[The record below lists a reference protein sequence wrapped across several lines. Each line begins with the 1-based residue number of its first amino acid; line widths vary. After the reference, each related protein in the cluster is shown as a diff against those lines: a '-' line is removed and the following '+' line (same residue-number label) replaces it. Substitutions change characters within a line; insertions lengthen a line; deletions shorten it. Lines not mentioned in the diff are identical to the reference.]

1 LARPE
6 PLIAGGSAPGGTI
19 ESALRAHLL
28 QRLHDA
34 VRSVGSPAAAHT
46 RQQIRSELRAH
57 ELDQALRH
65 LDHAWRHQSPDDAA
79 MLAPIYGGLLAL
91 EARDQDAALRLL
103 QRAADL
109 APDPDVAALIALA
122 LLRLKRAEQARAQ
135 LGTALAD
142 YCVVPDGLLYQVAG
156 MLMHDPAVKA
166 PGWIGRGPELE
177 VIGELAAIESSNVLD
192 ISLDGR
198 PAFSQLLRPVPL
210 EGHRAFRFQTQ
221 QLSVTARLEAAVRGM
236 PLIGSG
242 ARLPQDF
249 GLDGRVDSR
258 GGQLSGWVRLGWR
271 PIRPV
276 RLRIEDENDHRVA
289 PKISSIAQ
297 PGWQWRFQ
305 VDLRA
310 ARLRGHRLKITA
322 ELPDGRWQALPGSP
336 LLLEPALRLAGGRPR
351 RLPTWGTAAS
361 RPRVRRA
368 LIQNQRLTDVIIPVY
383 RGREQTLA
391 CIDAVL
397 ATIDRSARVIVVDD
411 ATEDRALAASLDAL
425 AAEGRLTL
433 LRNTENLGFVASV
446 NRAMALHA
454 AHDVVLLNS
463 DTLVFDD
470 WLARLR
476 AAAYSGATVGT
487 VTPLTNSGTIASY
500 PHALGTAIDA
510 EDGAALHALAAA
522 THSGTRVPI
531 PVGVGFCLY
540 VRRDCL
546 SDVGEF
552 DAAIFGL
559 GYGEETDFCLR
570 ARRRGWSH
578 QLAADVY
585 VYHAGGASFG
595 GRRAALLDRSQ
606 RLINLRHPGY
616 DAFIA
621 SFLAADPLHAL
632 RRQLDER
639 RLAAFDGHFVLL
651 VTLALAGGVDRFV
664 AERCRELRTQGL
676 YPLVLRAVE
685 AGNAR
690 RCELW
695 TDAMAVPNL
704 RYDIP
709 SELTALTAL
718 LGRVQLDTIEIQH
731 FLHLDARVIEAVR
744 ALPIP
749 YDVFVHDYAWICPRV
764 TLIDG
769 SGRYC
774 GEPAITV
781 CQSCVRRNG
790 SNLGER
796 ISVAALRARSATWLA
811 GARRVIAPSADTA
824 ARLQRHFA
832 ALEVRVQPHAAP
844 IVPVPLPSRTA
855 KAKTFRVALIGA
867 IGEHKGY
874 RLLHAC
880 ARDARERRLPL
891 EFIVI
896 GYTENDAPLLKTG
909 KVFITGR
916 YTEAEAPHL
925 LRRERPDIAWLASVW
940 PETWCYTLDYALQAG
955 LPVAAF
961 DLGAIAE
968 RVRIA
973 ATGLLMP
980 LELQPRQI
988 NDRLLG
994 LARGQPPARPNPPA
1008 SVETPLSLP
1017 PDGAKMGAMQPGE
1030 KIMDNA
1036 SHAKPAQA
1044 VQEEG
1049 LSASVQVLPL
1059 PAGLYLFSVTA
1070 AHPATAKTT
1079 GLLSLPAVHVGL
1091 GPGVPA
1097 DQVEFVAGPSTQG
1110 AWLFAQGDL
1119 LVTKI
1124 NGTGATLI
1132 MTSLRAPGGEVLSI
1146 KVERLEA
1153 RAAALEAARPAPPAA
1168 VPAPSTAVPVAKR
1181 PDKRAAK
1188 RLVKGSRQPVIP
1200 AAATDGPLPLQIGA
1214 HIRSR
1219 GDMTFADLPWAGRVA
1234 PGLWIESFSVRPLQ
1248 GFSAQDIEYKG
1259 LTGSGFETPWLSDD
1273 KMCGT
1278 KGMSV
1283 PLVGFAVR
1291 LKPSARAAAYDCE
1304 YSGYFQSRVTVGP
1317 LRNGAPC
1324 RSTVANDPLEG
1335 IQVRLVRRAVFQS
1348 PAATLSDKSS
1358 PQPVK
1363 PRRAAANASSVSHV
1377 RKGNGATRS
1386 VAPPKRKTA
1395 PRASPT
1401 SATPAKRR
1409 ARVHLARPRS
1419 AHSTRRRSTR
1429 RP

>member
-1 LARPE
+1 LGRAE
-6 PLIAGGSAPGGTI
+6 PLTAGGSTPGGI
-19 ESALRAHLL
+19 PVESALRVHLL
-28 QRLHDA
+28 QRLSDA
-34 VRSVGSPAAAHT
+34 ARTAGSQAAAHT
-46 RQQIRSELRAH
+46 LRQIQGDLRAH
-57 ELDQALRH
+57 ALDQALRH
-65 LDHAWRHQSPDDAA
+65 LDRAWRHQSPEDAA
-79 MLAPIYGGLLAL
+79 VLAPIYGSLLAL
-91 EARDQDAALRLL
+91 EARDHDAALRLL
-103 QRAADL
+103 QRATAL
-109 APDPDVAALIALA
+109 APDANVAALIALT
-122 LLRLKRAEQARAQ
+122 LLRLRRPEEARVQIEA
-135 LGTALAD
+135 ALAD
-142 YCVVPDGLLYQVAG
+142 YCVAPGSLLFHVAG
-156 MLMHDPAVKA
+156 EVMQHPVA
-166 PGWIGRGPELE
+166 PGWIGRGPELDL
-177 VIGELAAIESSNVLD
+177 VGELAADESSNVLD
-192 ISLDGR
+192 ITLGGR
-198 PAFSQLLRPVPL
+198 PAFSQLLRPVPH
-210 EGHRAFRFQTQ
+210 EGRRAFRFQTQ
-221 QLSVTARLEAAVRGM
+221 QLSLTARLEAAIRGV
-236 PLIGSG
+236 PLVGSG
-242 ARLPQDF
+242 ARIPPDF
-249 GLDGRVDSR
+249 GLVGRVDSR
-258 GGQLSGWVRLGWR
+258 GRQLTGWVRVGWR
-271 PIRPV
+271 PTRAV
-276 RLRIEDENDHRVA
+276 RLRIEDEHGARIA
-289 PKISSIAQ
+289 AKTASIAQ
-297 PGWQWRFQ
+297 PGWQWPFQ

-310 ARLRGHRLKITA
+310 ARLRGDRIKIA
-322 ELPDGRWQALPGSP
+322 ALLPDGRWQVLPDAP
-336 LLLEPALRLAGGRPR
+336 LLLEPALRLPGGRPH
-351 RLPTWGTAAS
+351 RLPDWGSAAS
-361 RPRVRRA
+361 RPRHARA
-368 LIQNQRLTDVIIPVY
+368 LTQNQRLTDVIIPVY
-383 RGREQTLA
+383 RAREQTLT
-391 CIDAVL
+391 CIGAVL
-397 ATIDRSARVIVVDD
+397 ATVDNTARVVVVDD
-411 ATEDRALAASLDAL
+411 ATDDLELAARLDAL

-433 LRNTENLGFVASV
+433 LRNSENQGFVASV
-446 NRAMALHA
+446 NRALALHA

-470 WLARLR
+470 WLIRLR
-476 AAAYSGATVGT
+476 AAAYSGAAVGT
-487 VTPLTNSGTIASY
+487 VTPLSNAGSIASY
-500 PHALGTAIDA
+500 PHALGAAIDA

-522 THSGTRVPI
+522 THSGIRAAI

-546 SDVGEF
+546 IDVGNF
-552 DAAIFGL
+552 DAAVFGL

-621 SFLAADPLHAL
+621 SFLTADPLHAL

-639 RLAAFDGHFVLL
+639 RLAAFDGRFVLL
-651 VTLALAGGVDRFV
+651 VTLTLAGGVDRFV

-676 YPLVLRAVE
+676 HPLVLRPAE

-695 TDAMAVPNL
+695 TDAMALPNL

-709 SELTALTAL
+709 GELSALTAL
-718 LGRVQLDTIEIQH
+718 LGRVPLDAIEIQH
-731 FLHLDARVIEAVR
+731 FLHLDARVIDAVR

-774 GEPAITV
+774 GEPAVTV
-781 CQSCVRRNG
+781 CQACVRRHG

-796 ISVAALRARSATWLA
+796 ISVAALRARSATWLR
-811 GARRVIAPSADTA
+811 GARRVISPSSDTA
-824 ARLQRHFA
+824 TRLRRHFPD
-832 ALEVRVQPHAAP
+832 LDVQVQPHAAP
-844 IVPVPLPSRTA
+844 VVPSPLPSRTA

-874 RLLHAC
+874 RLLLQC
-880 ARDARERRLPL
+880 ARDARARRLPL

-925 LRRERPDIAWLASVW
+925 LRREHPDIAWMASVW

-968 RVRIA
+968 RVRTA

-980 LELQPRQI
+980 IDLPPRQI
-988 NDRLLG
+988 NDGLLA
-994 LARGQPPARPNPPA
+994 LARGQGAASANVTR
-1008 SVETPLSLP
+1008 SVETSLSP
-1017 PDGAKMGAMQPGE
+1017 PRDGAKMGATQHGE
-1030 KIMDNA
+1030 KMMNNA
-1036 SHAKPAQA
+1036 SDAKPAQA

-1059 PAGLYLFSVTA
+1059 PAGLYLFSVQA
-1070 AHPATAKTT
+1070 ASPVIGKAS

-1091 GPGVPA
+1091 GPGVRSE
-1097 DQVEFVAGPSTQG
+1097 QVEFIAGPSTDG

-1119 LVTKI
+1119 LVTKV
-1124 NGTGATLI
+1124 NGTGATLV

-1153 RAAALEAARPAPPAA
+1153 RAAALETSRPATAA
-1168 VPAPSTAVPVAKR
+1168 VPAPSPAASVPKRQAKR
-1181 PDKRAAK
+1181 SAK
-1188 RLVKGSRQPVIP
+1188 TKTPRQPVIS

-1219 GDMTFADLPWAGRVA
+1219 GDMNFADAPWAGRVA

-1259 LTGSGFETPWLSDD
+1259 LTGSGFETPWLSDE

-1291 LKPSARAAAYDCE
+1291 LKPSPAAAAYDCE
-1304 YSGYFQSRVTVGP
+1304 YSGYFQSRVTIGP

-1335 IQVRLVRRAVFQS
+1335 IQVRLVRRAIVQS
-1348 PAATLSDKSS
+1348 PVVAASAKSA
-1358 PQPVK
+1358 PQPLK
-1363 PRRAAANASSVSHV
+1363 PRRAARKTPATSHAHH
-1377 RKGNGATRS
+1377 GNGAARS
-1386 VAPPKRKTA
+1386 AAPAKRKAA
-1395 PRASPT
+1395 PRASGK
-1401 SATPAKRR
+1401 SGQRR
-1409 ARVHLARPRS
+1409 ARVHVARSRGTRS
-1419 AHSTRRRSTR
+1419 IRRHSTRR
-1429 RP
+1429 P